1 MFKKML
7 SAFSVGAL
15 ALSLLF
21 AKEAKADQVTG
32 GRRQKIRLIK
42 GQIPKLFQQL
52 IRLKLMLLKTA

>member
-21 AKEAKADQVTG
+21 VKEAKADQVTE
-32 GRRQKIRLIK
+32 GRPAPEDHRLC
-42 GQIPKLFQQL
+42 PYYPCL
-52 IRLKLMLLKTA
+52 RWHED